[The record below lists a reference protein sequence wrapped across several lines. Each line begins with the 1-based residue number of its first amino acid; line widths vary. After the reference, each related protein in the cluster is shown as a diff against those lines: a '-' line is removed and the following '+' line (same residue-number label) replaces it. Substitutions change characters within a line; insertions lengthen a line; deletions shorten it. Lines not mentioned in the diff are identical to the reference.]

1 MNLSQFLP
9 SVHFAISQLKD
20 GSEDAQMHSFYL
32 SKLAAQLSTTV
43 VESTPE
49 NRQEPIEYLWAH
61 WVSDSKVIS
70 PEEFKREFL
79 NTWEAPEPPT
89 VVVYGPVSEPVAY
102 AIAHHFGCTELNLD
116 ASMIIKGKLN
126 TVPDRPQYD
135 IEGVTI
141 LSVKHCIGLVGL

>member
-32 SKLAAQLSTTV
+32 SKLAAQLNTTV

-49 NRQEPIEYLWAH
+49 NGRFGA
-61 WVSDSKVIS
+61 SAMS
-70 PEEFKREFL
+70 PVEFIDRNVNMWK
-79 NTWEAPEPPT
+79 TPEPVT

-116 ASMIIKGKLN
+116 ASMIVMGKLN
-126 TVPDRPQYD
+126 TVPERPQYD

>member
-1 MNLSQFLP
+1 MELNQFLP

-32 SKLAAQLSTTV
+32 SKLAAALNTAV

-49 NRQEPIEYLWAH
+49 NRQDGIKYLWSHLKDNPPLLSIGYREDKAKA
-61 WVSDSKVIS
+61 VS
-70 PEEFKREFL
+70 PEP
-79 NTWEAPEPPT
+79 TT

-116 ASMIIKGKLN
+116 ASMIVTGKLN
-126 TVPDRPQYD
+126 TVPERPKYD

>member
-9 SVHFAISQLKD
+9 SVHFAVSQLKD

-32 SKLAAQLSTTV
+32 SKLAAALQD
-43 VESTPE
+43 TPE
-49 NRQEPIEYLWAH
+49 NRQEPVKYLWAH
-61 WVSDSKVIS
+61 WTSDNTS
-70 PEEFKREFL
+70 PAEFKRQFL
-79 NTWEAPEPPT
+79 GDWKTPEPPT

-126 TVPDRPQYD
+126 TVPERPQYD

-141 LSVKHCIGLVGL
+141 LSVKQCIGLVGL